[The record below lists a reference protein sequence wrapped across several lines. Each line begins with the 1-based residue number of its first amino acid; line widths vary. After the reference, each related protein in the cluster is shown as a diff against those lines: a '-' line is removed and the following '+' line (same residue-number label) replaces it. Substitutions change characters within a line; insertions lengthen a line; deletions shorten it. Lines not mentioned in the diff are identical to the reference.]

1 MEEKIGII
9 TGILTTMGATVGWI
23 LERKSNRADV
33 FSKMQ
38 QAYDKFTEITDKKID
53 ELNKEI
59 EGLKD
64 ELEKCKET
72 RNFLNK

>member
-9 TGILTTMGATVGWI
+9 TGILTTMGDTVGWI
-23 LERKSNRADV
+23 WERKSNRADV

-38 QAYDKFTEITDKKID
+38 QAYDKFTETTNRKID

-59 EGLKD
+59 EELRE

-72 RNFLNK
+72 RNFSKK